1 MRKSNPKKPEN
12 KLENDAGYDDS
23 RPSKS
28 LVKRQMTALQKIGQA
43 LADMPMD
50 RLKRSPAGPALLEA
64 IREYQRTRSHEGRRR
79 QLQFIGKVMRNEDG
93 ELLEKWIAGETL
105 DQRLD
110 VTRMH
115 AAEQWRDK
123 LIEQPTLLA
132 EFIRAYPVA
141 LDTDLHTLIRNARN
155 EKEKN
160 KPPKSARELFKL
172 IKSWVSVPGDP
183 VASVEGEEEDGPDDG
198 AEE

>member
-1 MRKSNPKKPEN
+1 MRNSNPNKPEN
-12 KLENDAGYDDS
+12 KLENDDNREDG

-28 LVKRQMTALQKIGQA
+28 ELKRQMTALQKTGQA
-43 LADMPMD
+43 LAEMPMD
-50 RLKRSPAGPALLEA
+50 KLKRSPAGPALLEA

-79 QLQFIGKVMRNEDG
+79 QLQYIGKVMRNEDG

-123 LIEQPTLLA
+123 LIAEPTLLS
-132 EFIRAYPVA
+132 EFIRTYPAA
-141 LDTDLHTLIRNARN
+141 LDTDLHTLLRNARN

-160 KPPKSARELFKL
+160 RPPKSARELYKL
-172 IKSWVSVPGDP
+172 IKGWVSVPGDA
-183 VASVEGEEEDGPDDG
+183 VATSDPDDENLDEQG
-198 AEE
+198 HEE

>member
-1 MRKSNPKKPEN
+1 MRKSNPNKPEN

-28 LVKRQMTALQKIGQA
+28 LVKRQMTALQKTGQA

-79 QLQFIGKVMRNEDG
+79 QLQYIGKVMRNEDG

-183 VASVEGEEEDGPDDG
+183 AAPVEGEEEDGLDEG
-198 AEE
+198 TQE